1 VIDWRNVLINSLW
14 IAGLAMALAILSYAD
29 WQASVRGGGLRRVMR
44 HVSQS
49 PGFCAGLTLVCVG
62 AGLGVSGWVERLLWF
77 LLAAGT
83 GSRASWI
90 WLRQWR
96 NSRGEQFD

>member
-1 VIDWRNVLINSLW
+1 VIDWRNVSINSLW

-29 WQASVRGGGLRRVMR
+29 WQASVHGGGWRGMSRN
-44 HVSQS
+44 
-49 PGFCAGLTLVCVG
+49 PGFFVGLTLVCVG

-83 GSRASWI
+83 GSRAGWI
-90 WLRQWR
+90 WFRQWR